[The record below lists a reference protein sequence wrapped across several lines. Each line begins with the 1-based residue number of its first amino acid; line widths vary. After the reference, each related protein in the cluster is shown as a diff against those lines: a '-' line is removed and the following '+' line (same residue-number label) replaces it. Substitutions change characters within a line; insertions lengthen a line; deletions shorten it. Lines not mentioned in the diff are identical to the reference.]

1 MTSGTAYFEIGD
13 YSVSC
18 GRTFAQSVTRVDSPA
33 AATYVT
39 RADGGVEIPAPA
51 YFTIN

>member
-33 AATYVT
+33 AATCVT
-39 RADGGVEIPAPA
+39 RADGVEIPAPT